1 MEKITKNKSENK
13 SEDKTANGTG
23 NNIEISENYLIIKE
37 KALILKLR
45 SLGAGVEET
54 EETKLT
60 LLEGAYF
67 ADRGVLP
74 LKKEEIMKMAEK
86 KDKLANEKYF
96 IIKYLRDRGYIVRP
110 SLDGSP
116 FLRLHRKGYRPG
128 EDKTYY
134 LIEVAKKDWQG
145 SPEKLVPSL
154 EFAGR
159 LRKEL
164 VIAIVDEKKDD
175 PTFIK
180 FARMNFE

>member
-1 MEKITKNKSENK
+1 MAKITKNKSENK
-13 SEDKTANGTG
+13 NNSE
-23 NNIEISENYLIIKE
+23 IEIGESYLTIKE
-37 KALILKLR
+37 KMLILKLR
-45 SLGAGVEET
+45 SLGAGVEDA

-74 LKKEEIMKMAEK
+74 LKKDDILKEASKT
-86 KDKLANEKYF
+86 DPLANEKYF
-96 IIKYLRDRGYIVRP
+96 VIKYLRDRGYIVRP

-134 LIEVAKKDWQG
+134 LIEVVKKDWQA
-145 SPEKLVPSL
+145 SPEKLMPSL

-164 VIAIVDEKKDD
+164 VIAIVDDSKDN
-175 PTFIK
+175 PTFLK
-180 FARMNFE
+180 FGRMNFE